1 MAEEGGFS
9 IGATAFKILGVG
21 LVITFM
27 VVGAG
32 FTLPFFSIP
41 WYVWG
46 LLLLLL
52 ILFISRK

>member
-1 MAEEGGFS
+1 MGQAGSS
-9 IGATAFKILGVG
+9 IAASGFKILTAG
-21 LVITFM
+21 LIITFL
-27 VVGAG
+27 VVGGG
-32 FTLPFFSIP
+32 FTLPFLSIP